1 MYKKTLLS
9 TAIAT
14 GLALSMLSPV
24 HAGLINDFTGAYD
37 VSNWTSTIGGDGSV
51 NTSGAPNSIVL
62 TGADDG
68 SEDDGGVAQNVDF
81 TIAAMGAG
89 SVSFSWA
96 FSSFDSGGPS
106 WDPFG
111 YLLNNTFVQLTD
123 GAGSN
128 SQSGLASFAVMTG
141 DVFGFRQASE
151 DSLFGAGVTTISVFS
166 APTAVPEPASLA
178 LLGIGLAGLGFIRR
192 RRS

>member
-37 VSNWTSTIGGDGSV
+37 VSNWTSPIGSDGSV

-96 FSSFDSGGPS
+96 FTTSDGPFY
-106 WDPFG
+106 DPFG
-111 YLLNNTFVQLTD
+111 YLLNNTFFQLTNN
-123 GAGSN
+123 AGNN

-151 DSLFGAGVTTISVFS
+151 DSVFGAGVTTISAFS

>member
-1 MYKKTLLS
+1 MLKKTFLS

-24 HAGLINDFTGAYD
+24 HAGLINDFTGAYG

-51 NTSGAPNSIVL
+51 NTSGAPTSIVL
-62 TGADDG
+62 TGADD
-68 SEDDGGVAQNVDF
+68 DDGGAENVDF

-96 FSSFDSGGPS
+96 FTSFDWDPS
-106 WDPFG
+106 YDPFG
-111 YLLNNTFVQLTD
+111 YLLNNTFFQLTND
-123 GAGSN
+123 AGNN
-128 SQSGLASFAVMTG
+128 SQSGLESFAVMTG
-141 DVFGFRQASE
+141 DVFGFRQAST
-151 DSLFGAGVTTISVFS
+151 DSRFGAGVTTISAFS

-178 LLGIGLAGLGFIRR
+178 LLGLGLAGLGFIRR

>member
-1 MYKKTLLS
+1 MLKKTFLS
-9 TAIAT
+9 TAIAA

-24 HAGLINDFTGAYD
+24 HAGLINDFTGAYG

-51 NTSGAPNSIVL
+51 NTSGAPTSIVL

-68 SEDDGGVAQNVDF
+68 GSAKNVDF
-81 TIAAMGAG
+81 TISAMGAG

-96 FSSFDSGGPS
+96 FTTSDITPFY
-106 WDPFG
+106 DPFG
-111 YLLNNTFVQLTD
+111 YLLNNTFVKLTND
-123 GAGSN
+123 AGSN
-128 SQSGLASFAVMTG
+128 SQSGSSSFAVMTG
-141 DVFGFRQASE
+141 DVFGFRQASL
-151 DSLFGAGVTTISVFS
+151 DSIFGAGVTTISAFS